1 MAKAYRKR
9 ALGRGLSAILND
21 EDNNRFTKPASLY
34 FDEIEIDLIDLN
46 PYQPRTN
53 FNQKDIDELASSI
66 KELGLIQPIT
76 IKTKDNRYELIS
88 GERRL
93 RAFKILKLKSIPAYV
108 RKADDQASLEM
119 ALVENIQRKDLDP
132 IEIAI
137 SYNRLI
143 DELSISHDEMSKRV
157 GKDRST
163 ISNYIRLLKL
173 DPIIQSGIRDN
184 FISMGHGRSLIN
196 IKSKDTQLI
205 IYEKILRN
213 GLSVRQTEKIVQE
226 LNNKKVSR
234 VTNYNEGLLK
244 KIKLLETKYK
254 TTLELKMRN
263 EKGQLSF
270 KFKNV
275 AELNKLI
282 KRLNESYILFNFF
295 YYIPISILIFSRGG
309 NK

>member
-9 ALGRGLSAILND
+9 ALGRGLSAILSD
-21 EDNNRFTKPASLY
+21 EDNNRFTKSASLN

-53 FNQKDIDELASSI
+53 FNQKDTDELASSI

-108 RKADDQASLEM
+108 RKADDHASLEM

-143 DELSISHDEMSKRV
+143 EELSISHEEMSKRV

-213 GLSVRQTEKIVQE
+213 GLSVRQTEKIVKE

-234 VTNYNEGLLK
+234 FTNYNEDLIK

-282 KRLNESYILFNFF
+282 KRLNES
-295 YYIPISILIFSRGG
+295 
-309 NK
+309 

>member
-9 ALGRGLSAILND
+9 ALGRGLSAILSD
-21 EDNNRFTKPASLY
+21 EDNNRFTKSASLN

-76 IKTKDNRYELIS
+76 IKTKNNRYELIS

-282 KRLNESYILFNFF
+282 KRLNES
-295 YYIPISILIFSRGG
+295 
-309 NK
+309 

>member
-9 ALGRGLSAILND
+9 ALGRGLSAILSD
-21 EDNNRFTKPASLY
+21 EDNNRFTKSASLN

-143 DELSISHDEMSKRV
+143 EELSISHEEMSKRV

-213 GLSVRQTEKIVQE
+213 GLSVRQTEKIVKE
-226 LNNKKVSR
+226 LDNKKVSR
-234 VTNYNEGLLK
+234 VINYNEGLLK

-282 KRLNESYILFNFF
+282 KRLNES
-295 YYIPISILIFSRGG
+295 
-309 NK
+309 

>member
-9 ALGRGLSAILND
+9 ALGRGLSAILSD
-21 EDNNRFTKPASLY
+21 EDNNRFTKSASLN

-143 DELSISHDEMSKRV
+143 EELSISHEEMSKRV

-213 GLSVRQTEKIVQE
+213 GLSVRQTEKIVKE

-234 VTNYNEGLLK
+234 VINYNEGLLK

-282 KRLNESYILFNFF
+282 KRLNE
-295 YYIPISILIFSRGG
+295 
-309 NK
+309 

>member
-9 ALGRGLSAILND
+9 ALGRGLSAILSD
-21 EDNNRFTKPASLY
+21 EDNNRFTKSASLN

-108 RKADDQASLEM
+108 RKADDHASLEM

-143 DELSISHDEMSKRV
+143 DELSISHEEMSKRV

-282 KRLNESYILFNFF
+282 KRLNES
-295 YYIPISILIFSRGG
+295 
-309 NK
+309 